1 LSSYAIAPGVFYTRS
16 YFLYSD
22 FMNDEKKFSY
32 EDGNLYHQEGIVFT
46 DDERVFINQYFKD
59 LNGK

>member
-1 LSSYAIAPGVFYTRS
+1 
-16 YFLYSD
+16 
-22 FMNDEKKFSY
+22 MNDEKKFSY